1 LEQGWLEH
9 GRITPAVAVLDSGN
23 LLILL
28 VKLGFLRAAFFGVI
42 RMRVIRTRSYN

>member
-1 LEQGWLEH
+1 MVDL
-9 GRITPAVAVLDSGN
+9 GN

-28 VKLGFLRAAFFGVI
+28 VKLGFLRVAFFGVI